1 MKNIAVLLISLTLS
15 TAAYADV
22 TIQKNRVV
30 CETNA
35 SIQKFV
41 KRKAVKKN
49 AQLPDGSR
57 VLERKRKVEVLKNFT
72 SKGYVLVETK
82 LGDKLFVSKEA
93 LSR

>member
-1 MKNIAVLLISLTLS
+1 MKNKAVLLISLTLS

-35 SIQKFV
+35 SMQKFV

-49 AQLPDGSR
+49 AQLPDGCR
-57 VLERKRKVEVLKNFT
+57 VLERKRKVEVLKNFP

>member
-35 SIQKFV
+35 SMQKFV

-49 AQLPDGSR
+49 AQLPDGCR
-57 VLERKRKVEVLKNFT
+57 VLERKRKVEVVKNFP

>member
-35 SIQKFV
+35 SMQKFV

-49 AQLPDGSR
+49 AQLPDRCR
-57 VLERKRKVEVLKNFT
+57 VLERKIKVEVVKNFP